1 MTVPTFPTN
10 LISEMS
16 RRLASAVASATSP
29 FTGTQQVQDWG
40 GRWWEYQLDLK
51 VMQGRDARELAAF
64 LAALGGS
71 AGTFLLD
78 DQTLDQAST
87 PGTPLVNGASQTG
100 TALVTDGWPVSQTVM
115 LAGDFFSLGTD
126 ATTRFYQLT
135 ADVVSNGS
143 GAATLAFVP
152 ALRTSPADNDPL
164 EVVAPKVL
172 LRLIEPAAVQIS
184 PADLYRCSISAREAI

>member
-10 LISEMS
+10 LVSEMI

-51 VMQGRDARELAAF
+51 VTQGRDARELAAF

-115 LAGDFFSLGTD
+115 LAGDFFSLGSD
-126 ATTRFYQLT
+126 DTTRFYQLT

-172 LRLIEPAAVQIS
+172 LRLTEPAAVQIS